1 VANIQEQTMTDSAS
15 SLVTAG
21 MVTGL
26 FTDKES
32 AERAFRSATAFGY
45 ESSDIDVI
53 MSEDTRNQYFAA
65 GHDTNTGLSDK
76 ATQDSSKDPPSADEV
91 GGPIGGT
98 AFTLAPALAAA
109 GTVLL
114 IPGLGIVAAG
124 PIAVALAAAG
134 AIGLAGAFIGAL
146 TKWGIPARRIE
157 EYEQGIREGGI
168 LVGVK
173 PRDAVDASLLVREW
187 QANGGKLVHS

>member
-1 VANIQEQTMTDSAS
+1 MTDSVS
-15 SLVTAG
+15 SLVVAG

-26 FTDKES
+26 FIDKES
-32 AERAFRSATAFGY
+32 AERAYRSATALGY
-45 ESSDIDVI
+45 ESSEIDLV
-53 MSEDTRNQYFAA
+53 MSEDTRNRYFAA

-76 ATQDSSKDPPSADEV
+76 ATQDSSKDSTTAAEV
-91 GGPIGGT
+91 GGPAGGT
-98 AFTLAPALAAA
+98 AFTLAPALAAV

-124 PIAVALAAAG
+124 PIAVALTAAG
-134 AIGLAGAFIGAL
+134 AVGLAGALIGAL
-146 TKWGIPARRIE
+146 TKWGIPERRIE
-157 EYEQGIREGGI
+157 EYEHAIREGGI

-173 PRDAVDASLLVREW
+173 PRAAQDASRLVREW